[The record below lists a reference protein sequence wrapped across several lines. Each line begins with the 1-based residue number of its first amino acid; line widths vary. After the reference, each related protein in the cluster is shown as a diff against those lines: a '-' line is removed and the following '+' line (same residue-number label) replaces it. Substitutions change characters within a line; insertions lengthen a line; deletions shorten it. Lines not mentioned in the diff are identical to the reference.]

1 MTTFLQNVELS
12 KRCASFI
19 QNQHF
24 DLGLLRLSYHVKVV
38 NFCHLQGVGFINL
51 SRIVVVVAMDDAD
64 RTLLNFHKV
73 GKYYCALAWLCRSL
87 ARLTYTSRAFC
98 LSHLGF

>member
-12 KRCASFI
+12 ERRASFI
-19 QNQHF
+19 QNQNL

-38 NFCHLQGVGFINL
+38 NFSHLQRVGLINL
-51 SRIVVVVAMDDAD
+51 PRIVVVVAMDDAD

-73 GKYYCALAWLCRSL
+73 GKYYCALAWPCRSL
-87 ARLTYTSRAFC
+87 ARSTYTSRAFC
-98 LSHLGF
+98 LTHLGF